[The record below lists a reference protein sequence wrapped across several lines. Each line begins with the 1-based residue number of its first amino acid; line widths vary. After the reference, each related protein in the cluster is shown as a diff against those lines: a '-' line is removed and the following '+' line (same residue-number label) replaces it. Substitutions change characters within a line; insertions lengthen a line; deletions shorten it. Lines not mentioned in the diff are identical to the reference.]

1 MASLSAPVV
10 LRSFGQRHR
19 SAANEPNTESV
30 SPIPSSGRFVFG
42 LAPLRIP
49 FRRGSAGTRRL
60 TSPARPGSGSRAFR
74 RSRLCRRPGTSSC
87 VLAPQGPTH
96 GQQFRVRIAK
106 SNMKLCDLSRL
117 RTLVA
122 TGPSRGEGPSAV
134 AYTARVHTARPRELG
149 YTKRNQTRC
158 HDAGVVGWRAGAQRH
173 VSARLKIP
181 DRLKSSAK
189 KVLSTAWTHTNQ
201 VLRR

>member
-1 MASLSAPVV
+1 MCAVRVASLSAPVV

-49 FRRGSAGTRRL
+49 IRRGSAGTRRL
-60 TSPARPGSGSRAFR
+60 TSPARPGSGSRAVPAQPAVSSLSP
-74 RSRLCRRPGTSSC
+74 SRDELLRPGP
-87 VLAPQGPTH
+87 ARADAR
-96 GQQFRVRIAK
+96 QQFRVRIAK

-181 DRLKSSAK
+181 DRLKSSA
-189 KVLSTAWTHTNQ
+189 
-201 VLRR
+201 RRRC

>member
-1 MASLSAPVV
+1 MRSGGLVSVAVPGRAPASWP
-10 LRSFGQRHR
+10 R
-19 SAANEPNTESV
+19 
-30 SPIPSSGRFVFG
+30 
-42 LAPLRIP
+42 
-49 FRRGSAGTRRL
+49 TRAD
-60 TSPARPGSGSRAFR
+60 AR
-74 RSRLCRRPGTSSC
+74 
-87 VLAPQGPTH
+87 
-96 GQQFRVRIAK
+96 QQFRVRIAK